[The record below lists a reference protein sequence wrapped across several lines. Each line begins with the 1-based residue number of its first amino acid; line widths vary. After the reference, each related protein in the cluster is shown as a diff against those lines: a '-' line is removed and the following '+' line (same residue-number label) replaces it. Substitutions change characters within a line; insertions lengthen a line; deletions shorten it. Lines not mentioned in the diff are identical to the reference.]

1 MVAASVTGRRKQ
13 AARKFM
19 AMLSAVAVAVVVAGL
34 TVGVA
39 GPAQATT
46 AIGDVGPGGGI
57 VFITPTTAGNSTGK
71 FFEAAPNT
79 WDGSAPDGKARWCQ
93 ISTANIPGLG
103 TAIGTGVTNSAT
115 IDATCT
121 STGTGNAAEY
131 VRAKTIG
138 GFSDWFLPSRDEM
151 LGDSILEL
159 RGLTPAEAMAQSA
172 DQIHPME
179 SLSIS
184 LSYFEQFN
192 KWLLAGE
199 TPEAFHAEL
208 DYFHEDGHLI
218 RCEVMAIPI
227 FGDDGSVIE
236 LRGVSAPL
244 LTDL

>member
-1 MVAASVTGRRKQ
+1 MSQ
-13 AARKFM
+13 HEDN
-19 AMLSAVAVAVVVAGL
+19 
-34 TVGVA
+34 
-39 GPAQATT
+39 P
-46 AIGDVGPGGGI
+46 
-57 VFITPTTAGNSTGK
+57 VFIELCQRPLAVLWTM
-71 FFEAAPNT
+71 APMGEIT
-79 WDGSAPDGKARWCQ
+79 Q
-93 ISTANIPGLG
+93 IS
-103 TAIGTGVTNSAT
+103 
-115 IDATCT
+115 
-121 STGTGNAAEY
+121 
-131 VRAKTIG
+131 
-138 GFSDWFLPSRDEM
+138 
-151 LGDSILEL
+151 DSILEL

-179 SLSIS
+179 SLRVS